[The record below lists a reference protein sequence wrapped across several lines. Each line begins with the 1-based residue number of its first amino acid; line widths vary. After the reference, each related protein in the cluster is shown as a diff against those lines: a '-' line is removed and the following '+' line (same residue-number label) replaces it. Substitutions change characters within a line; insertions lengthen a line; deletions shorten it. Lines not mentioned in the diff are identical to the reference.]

1 MRKNVNTKSE
11 YVKLNQNQR
20 QVHSCE
26 TGTAH
31 IHLMLPEP
39 KRCVR
44 YLQLE
49 LFGGF
54 VAEVTAET
62 LITREGCTQ
71 NINHDCFFNNK
82 WVNV

>member
-11 YVKLNQNQR
+11 YVKHDQIQR
-20 QVHSCE
+20 LVHSCE
-26 TGTAH
+26 TETAH
-31 IHLMLPEP
+31 IPLMLPEP

-44 YLQLE
+44 YLQLK

-71 NINHDCFFNNK
+71 YLLL
-82 WVNV
+82 